1 MFRPELPNVSFNL
14 RIRDESVEGE
24 NPYRWEI
31 KTTRDIF
38 AGKKVVVFALPGAYT
53 PTCSSTH
60 LPRYDEL
67 FEEFKA
73 QGIDEIFCLSINDA
87 FVMFNWAKQLGA
99 KNISLLPDGN
109 GDFSRAMGMLVKKN
123 NLGFGMRSWRYAM
136 VVSDLKIEK
145 MFVEEGLSDDCPT
158 DPFEVSD
165 ADTVLAW
172 LKGDEAPAEKPD
184 RVSFIG

>member
-73 QGIDEIFCLSINDA
+73 QGIDETVSYTHLTLPTI
-87 FVMFNWAKQLGA
+87 
-99 KNISLLPDGN
+99 LL
-109 GDFSRAMGMLVKKN
+109 V
-123 NLGFGMRSWRYAM
+123 
-136 VVSDLKIEK
+136 
-145 MFVEEGLSDDCPT
+145 
-158 DPFEVSD
+158 
-165 ADTVLAW
+165 
-172 LKGDEAPAEKPD
+172 
-184 RVSFIG
+184 